1 MQATITING
10 LIAVILTISSMIQ
23 NSDGISCYQCH
34 SRHDGTCPATGYFD
48 VERNAVVNC
57 DDPRESQVPGTS
69 CIKITRKSQD
79 TVGSPGWREEERR
92 CATKADWGIAYG
104 CRRYVT
110 MENIETET
118 CYCDTNNCNG
128 ASGLNVLSRQ
138 VYLLST
144 ILITLWFIKALHQ
157 S

>member
-1 MQATITING
+1 MTFPH
-10 LIAVILTISSMIQ
+10 IAFTISVVLLSCLL
-23 NSDGISCYQCH
+23 SVADAISCYQCH

-48 VERNAVVNC
+48 TERNAVVNC

-110 MENIETET
+110 MENIEMET
-118 CYCDTNNCNG
+118 CYCNSDACNAAPRLG
-128 ASGLNVLSRQ
+128 SSASIIAAFTS
-138 VYLLST
+138 LLIAARISSF
-144 ILITLWFIKALHQ
+144 LP
-157 S
+157 